1 MNSLIS
7 EKMPKYIKFLPTVL
21 EFLLVH
27 IKILMILAGGGLGA
41 LTRYTLGSQIDKSLN
56 LSFPVGIFCVNLI
69 GCFLIGL
76 LVSLFENKFIF
87 SENLKFF
94 LIIGFLGS
102 LTTFSTFAL
111 DNYNFLTQKNIILLF
126 TNIFLTN
133 AFGLLMVLLGIKTI
147 KIIN

>member
-1 MNSLIS
+1 ML
-7 EKMPKYIKFLPTVL
+7 
-21 EFLLVH
+21 

-56 LSFPVGIFCVNLI
+56 LSFPIGIFCVNLI

>member
-1 MNSLIS
+1 MLI
-7 EKMPKYIKFLPTVL
+7 KM
-21 EFLLVH
+21 
-27 IKILMILAGGGLGA
+27 LMILAGGGLGA

>member
-1 MNSLIS
+1 ML
-7 EKMPKYIKFLPTVL
+7 
-21 EFLLVH
+21 

-56 LSFPVGIFCVNLI
+56 LSFPIGIFCVNLI

-87 SENLKFF
+87 SENLKIF

-133 AFGLLMVLLGIKTI
+133 AFGLLMGLLGIKTI
-147 KIIN
+147 KIINWFKE

>member
-1 MNSLIS
+1 ML
-7 EKMPKYIKFLPTVL
+7 
-21 EFLLVH
+21 

-56 LSFPVGIFCVNLI
+56 LSFPIGIFCVNLI

-102 LTTFSTFAL
+102 LTTFSTFAF

>member
-1 MNSLIS
+1 ML
-7 EKMPKYIKFLPTVL
+7 
-21 EFLLVH
+21 

-147 KIIN
+147 KIINWFKE

>member
-1 MNSLIS
+1 ML
-7 EKMPKYIKFLPTVL
+7 
-21 EFLLVH
+21 

-102 LTTFSTFAL
+102 LTTFSTFAF

>member
-1 MNSLIS
+1 ML
-7 EKMPKYIKFLPTVL
+7 
-21 EFLLVH
+21 

-76 LVSLFENKFIF
+76 LVSFFENKFIF

>member
-1 MNSLIS
+1 ML
-7 EKMPKYIKFLPTVL
+7 
-21 EFLLVH
+21 

-76 LVSLFENKFIF
+76 LVSLFENKFII

>member
-1 MNSLIS
+1 ML
-7 EKMPKYIKFLPTVL
+7 
-21 EFLLVH
+21 

-56 LSFPVGIFCVNLI
+56 LSFPIGIFCVNLI
-69 GCFLIGL
+69 GCFFIGL

-102 LTTFSTFAL
+102 LTTFSTFAF

-133 AFGLLMVLLGIKTI
+133 TFGLLMVLLGIKTI

>member
-1 MNSLIS
+1 ML
-7 EKMPKYIKFLPTVL
+7 
-21 EFLLVH
+21 

-56 LSFPVGIFCVNLI
+56 LSFPIGIFCVNLI

-87 SENLKFF
+87 SENLKIF

-102 LTTFSTFAL
+102 LTTFSTFAF
-111 DNYNFLTQKNIILLF
+111 DNYNFMTQKNILLLF
-126 TNIFLTN
+126 ANIFLTN
-133 AFGLLMVLLGIKTI
+133 TFGLLMVLIGMKTV

>member
-1 MNSLIS
+1 
-7 EKMPKYIKFLPTVL
+7 
-21 EFLLVH
+21 
-27 IKILMILAGGGLGA
+27 MILAGGGLGA

-56 LSFPVGIFCVNLI
+56 LSFPIGIFCVNLI
-69 GCFLIGL
+69 GCFFIGL

-102 LTTFSTFAL
+102 LTTFSTFAF

-133 AFGLLMVLLGIKTI
+133 TFGLLMVLLGIKTI